1 MFFHSTIQL
10 PALTAAPN
18 LVILQQSKETSFES
32 QQLYLQ
38 QGQQFMHRHKVASG
52 EFIILGD
59 PVFPKTD
66 INWESFVKED
76 NTPDQNALFQT
87 IRGHYYWFY
96 LQPTGYCVGSS
107 LSAIYPI
114 YYSRLGEEILLS
126 SSSFS
131 LASLLDQTSMN
142 RRNLLERLLF
152 NYTFFDS
159 TWWNE
164 ISLLPS
170 HRYLRLDQSGASIAG
185 DFEVANY
192 FGEVEDYSKKS
203 LQSLAKVF
211 QEETALFFPDAPFG
225 ISLTGGFDGRTL
237 VAAARKANKKFST
250 YSFGRPGS
258 SDITFPQAQAPK
270 LNIPY
275 TPILLNE
282 AYLQEKSLGAAE
294 DFMSLSEYNG
304 NLGRP
309 HYAYA
314 AKALSKDIKFILT
327 GNFGSELFRALHE
340 PGVMISQ
347 CLIDVFLAQDDSWKE
362 KLTEAVKGWDATYF
376 EEALAGLIQ
385 DLDTYLSERQAM
397 DPNHRFYQF
406 VYDELFRKYF
416 GPELQM
422 QSHYF
427 NNRTPY
433 LSLHLMQA
441 LNRTIWSGVH
451 ARLFEQQK
459 SRRMKGQMFYSAFLR
474 YADRQMYHMT
484 TNKAYSPADVLE
496 KWRFPLLVTKV
507 LIRRYA
513 QAVEN
518 NENATEDFFLKH
530 FASISSRIQW
540 SEMPAFI
547 QDKNEQSQQEVP
559 ESKSLTYWIKFYSI
573 VGGWDQAKRHT
584 QLIKQQ

>member
-10 PALTAAPN
+10 PALTAAPCP
-18 LVILQQSKETSFES
+18 VILQQQKGSPFEP
-32 QQLYLQ
+32 QQLYLA
-38 QGQQFMHRHKVASG
+38 QGQQFMHRHKVSSG

-59 PVFPKTD
+59 PVFPKTPID
-66 INWESFVKED
+66 WESFVRED
-76 NTPDQNALFQT
+76 NSPNQNALFET

-96 LQPTGYCVGSS
+96 LQPTGCCVGSS

-114 YYSRLGEEILLS
+114 YYSRLGNEILLS

-131 LASLLDQTSMN
+131 LAKLLDKTTMN

-152 NYTFFDS
+152 NYAFFNS

-170 HRYLRLDQSGASIAG
+170 HKYLRLEQNEASVEG
-185 DFEVANY
+185 DFEVADY
-192 FGEVEDYSKKS
+192 FGKVEDYSKKS
-203 LQSLAKVF
+203 LHSLAKVF
-211 QEETALFFPDAPFG
+211 QEETALFFPENAFG

-237 VAAARKANKKFST
+237 VAAARKANKQFST

-258 SDITFPQAQAPK
+258 SDITFPQEQAPK

-314 AKALSKDIKFILT
+314 AKKLSKDINFILT

-340 PGVMISQ
+340 PGVMINQ

-362 KLTEAVKGWDATYF
+362 KLKAAVAQWDAAYF
-376 EEALAGLIQ
+376 EEPLSELIQ
-385 DLDTYLSERQAM
+385 DLESYLSERQDM

-406 VYDELFRKYF
+406 VYNELFRKYF

-422 QSHYF
+422 QSHFF

-441 LNRTIWSGVH
+441 LNKTIWSGVH

-496 KWRFPLLVTKV
+496 KWRFPLLVAKV
-507 LIRRYA
+507 LIRKYA
-513 QAVEN
+513 QPVED

-530 FASISSRIQW
+530 FTAISGRIQW
-540 SEMPAFI
+540 SEMPTFL
-547 QDKNEQSQQEVP
+547 QNKNEQSQQEVP
-559 ESKSLTYWIKFYSI
+559 EGKSLTYWIKFYSI
-573 VGGWDQAKRHT
+573 VGGWDKAQRHT